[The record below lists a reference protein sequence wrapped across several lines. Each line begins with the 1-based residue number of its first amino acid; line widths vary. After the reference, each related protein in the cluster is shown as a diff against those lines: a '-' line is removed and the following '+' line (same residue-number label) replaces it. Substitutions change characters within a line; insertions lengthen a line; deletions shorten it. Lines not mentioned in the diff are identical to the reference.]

1 MYNRLYKYLLQ
12 NNLFYEKQFGFQ
24 ASNSTEHAV
33 IQLISQILDA
43 FNENKYTLGIFID
56 LSKAFD
62 TVDHNILLKK
72 LDMYGIKGK
81 NLKWFHSYLTNRKQ
95 FIKCHDQNTD
105 LEVLQCGVPQGSIL
119 GPLLLLIFVNDLKN
133 STRLLDSIMFA
144 DNTNFFYINKNIKV
158 LFLKQSIKNYTMLMS
173 GFWQINYLLMQ

>member
-1 MYNRLYKYLLQ
+1 M
-12 NNLFYEKQFGFQ
+12 
-24 ASNSTEHAV
+24 
-33 IQLISQILDA
+33 DA

-95 FIKCHDQNTD
+95 FIKCRDQNTD
-105 LEVLQCGVPQGSIL
+105 LEFLRCGVPQGFIE
-119 GPLLLLIFVNDLKN
+119 DHC
-133 STRLLDSIMFA
+133 
-144 DNTNFFYINKNIKV
+144 FF
-158 LFLKQSIKNYTMLMS
+158 L
-173 GFWQINYLLMQ
+173 YL